1 MNPIAF
7 YRGLSSGWKLF
18 LGIVLSAALFLVSW
32 KLGSHEGMLI
42 AAANPV
48 TNLTLADIV
57 RQKAPNGGLMPIIE
71 SLSKLTPALQ
81 TITWTQANNG
91 TFHRINRRTALPAP
105 IRRRINKGV
114 PATVSG
120 TQQVDEVTTM
130 LADKSVI
137 DATLIRMNGPESRA
151 REVAAHMMG
160 LEQQVESD
168 LLIGSIG
175 TDPDGIDGIETR
187 LNATTNTPG
196 GNQVVKVDGSPSG
209 SDQFSVLLVGFGD
222 HAVHGIYPAGPEMVA
237 GVLHN
242 DFGLV
247 SNGGSD
253 GTNTFPAFV
262 DYFEWHHGLAIEDF
276 RYVARAANI
285 DSSAILATGNNLL
298 GAMRT
303 LRHRVLIED
312 QSVRW
317 AYFLPR
323 FGAEMLDNQAVN
335 ATGNS
340 TLSIDN
346 ISGKPI
352 QSFGGIPVYTAD
364 IMTIAESIVA

>member
-1 MNPIAF
+1 MRNPISV
-7 YRGLSSGWKLF
+7 YRGLTPGWKLA
-18 LGIVLSAALFLVSW
+18 LGLMLSAAIFVVSW

-57 RQKAPNGGLMPIIE
+57 RQEAPNGGLLPIIE
-71 SLSKLTPALQ
+71 ALSKLTPALQ
-81 TITWTQANNG
+81 TITWSKANNG

-187 LNATTNTPG
+187 LNASTNVPG
-196 GNQVVKVDGSPSG
+196 GNQVVKVDA
-209 SDQFSVLLVGFGD
+209 L
-222 HAVHGIYPAGPEMVA
+222 
-237 GVLHN
+237 
-242 DFGLV
+242 
-247 SNGGSD
+247 
-253 GTNTFPAFV
+253 
-262 DYFEWHHGLAIEDF
+262 
-276 RYVARAANI
+276 
-285 DSSAILATGNNLL
+285 
-298 GAMRT
+298 
-303 LRHRVLIED
+303 
-312 QSVRW
+312 RW
-317 AYFLPR
+317 APTSSR
-323 FGAEMLDNQAVN
+323 SSSPASRTTRCTASTRRARRWSRASCTTTSGWCRTAARTARTPSRPSSTTSSGTTASRSRTS
-335 ATGNS
+335 ATS
-340 TLSIDN
+340 R
-346 ISGKPI
+346 
-352 QSFGGIPVYTAD
+352 AR
-364 IMTIAESIVA
+364 

>member
-1 MNPIAF
+1 MRNPISY

-18 LGIVLSAALFLVSW
+18 FSLALSVAVFAISW
-32 KLGSHEGMLI
+32 KLGSKEGMLF

-48 TNLTLADIV
+48 TNLTIADIV
-57 RQKAPNGGLMPIIE
+57 RQQAPNGGLLPIIE
-71 SLSKLTPALQ
+71 ALSKLTPALQ
-81 TITWTQANNG
+81 TITWSQANNG

-187 LNATTNTPG
+187 LNATTNVPA
-196 GNQVVKVDGSPSG
+196 GNQVIKVDAAPAG
-209 SDQFSVLLVGFGD
+209 SDQFSILLAGFAD
-222 HAVHGIYPAGPEMVA
+222 HGVHGIYPAGPDMVA

-262 DYFEWHHGLAIEDF
+262 DYFEWHHGLAVEDW
-276 RYVARAANI
+276 RYIARAANL
-285 DSSAILATGNNLL
+285 DSGAILPTNTNIID
-298 GAMRT
+298 AMTT
-303 LRHRVLIED
+303 LFHRCLTTD
-312 QSVRW
+312 GSARW
-317 AYFLPR
+317 AYFIPR
-323 FGAEMLDNQAVN
+323 FGAEMLHKQARN
-335 ATGNS
+335 AT
-340 TLSIDN
+340 
-346 ISGKPI
+346 
-352 QSFGGIPVYTAD
+352 TARP
-364 IMTIAESIVA
+364 